1 MGRIAYVDAL
11 SMKRVG
17 DTETFGTLLSTLQ
30 GDLLRNT
37 WMYERWQCEGQPT
50 HNPYYHEYPEV
61 VAMILH
67 DVKYGIDIGLNKVTG
82 MKLVLAHAYAH
93 ALYTHA

>member
-17 DTETFGTLLSTLQ
+17 DTETFGSLRSTLQ

-67 DVKYGIDIGLNKVTG
+67 DVKYGIAIGLNKVTG
-82 MKLVLAHAYAH
+82 MKLVLSHAYAH
-93 ALYTHA
+93 AL